1 MPKSSSERG
10 KLYHEKYKND
20 PEYKEKALV
29 LVLVEFNDAFNT
41 IRLCKRQLS
50 FVFIL
55 AILFL
60 LKTVKIIFDHLKFL
74 NYLHYLQ

>member
-1 MPKSSSERG
+1 MDSI
-10 KLYHEKYKND
+10 YKQR
-20 PEYKEKALV
+20 KAGLP
-29 LVLVEFNDAFNT
+29 VLVEFNDAFNT
-41 IRLCKRQLS
+41 IRLCKRQLF

-60 LKTVKIIFDHLKFL
+60 LKTVKIIFDHIKFL